1 MASSF
6 CLEAIDMENPRT
18 TMIARVLQVKCASL
32 LVCDCFTE
40 QEVVV
45 QHGPGPLL
53 LLWRLRMHSL

>member
-1 MASSF
+1 
-6 CLEAIDMENPRT
+6 MENPRT
-18 TMIARVLQVKCASL
+18 TMIAHVLQVKCASL